1 MMYVITYIAGR
12 MRKQSI
18 VETIL
23 LLGVLAFGALFLLA
37 IPAMGVVLVL
47 DRPTASDCQ

>member
-1 MMYVITYIAGR
+1 

-18 VETIL
+18 IETIL
-23 LLGVLAFGALFLLA
+23 LMGMLAFGALFVLA

-47 DRPTASDCQ
+47 DRPTVADCQ